1 MYTAYFGLREK
12 PFTIAPDPR
21 YLYMS
26 VQHQEALAHLLYGLQ
41 SGGGFVLLTGEV
53 GTGKT
58 TVCRRLLGQ
67 IPEQA
72 DIAVI
77 FNPKLTVVEL
87 LETVCDELHIPRPAN
102 ASVKVLVDQL
112 NLRLLET
119 NAAGRK
125 TVLIIDEAQSLSAE
139 VLEQLRLLTNLETD
153 DRKLLQI
160 VLLGQ
165 PELRTILGRPEMR
178 QLAQRIT
185 ARYHL
190 GPLNCEEVKAYV
202 RHRLEV
208 AGCDRPIFP
217 PATLRQI
224 CRDSRGIPR
233 LINLICDRALLGAYT
248 RNLGAVNRRIARQA
262 AKEVVFATAPDSW
275 ASRRVAGLVMVLLLL
290 GLVVSLAN
298 SRLGWPPVFTLAGNA
313 SAPQLQPPPNE
324 PAPAPAIATPPP
336 AALTAAALPSVWPAG
351 FALGRSAAAAQADLA
366 ALWGVVIPP
375 ATSDPCG
382 FAESAGLRCLSRQDS
397 LVSLRNFNRPAVLT
411 LYDDSGKPFHVLLAA
426 LDGQHARFVAGT
438 DTRELDVDVLE
449 SRWFGEYQLLWKPP
463 AFYTAAISPGDSG
476 PAIPWLAR
484 SLADLGLYTRNGS
497 ETRLDGH
504 LLGALKRY
512 QLAAGLI
519 PDGMLGPQ
527 TLIHLLNA
535 LGHEEPLL
543 KAVEASN

>member
-41 SGGGFVLLTGEV
+41 SDGGFVLLTGEV

-77 FNPKLTVVEL
+77 FNPKLTVMEL
-87 LETVCDELHIPRPAN
+87 LETICDELNIPRPAN
-102 ASVKVLVDQL
+102 ASIKTLVDQL
-112 NLRLLET
+112 NARLLET

-125 TVLIIDEAQSLSAE
+125 TVLIIDEAQSLAAE

-165 PELRTILGRPEMR
+165 PELRIILGRPEMR

-217 PATLRQI
+217 PATLRKI
-224 CRDSRGIPR
+224 WRDSRGIPR
-233 LINLICDRALLGAYT
+233 LVNLICDRALLGAFT
-248 RNLGAVNRRIARQA
+248 RNLDAVNRSVARQA
-262 AKEVVFATAPDSW
+262 AQEVVFETAAPAFWS
-275 ASRRVAGLVMVLLLL
+275 SHRFAGLVALLFLA
-290 GLVVSLAN
+290 GLIISLAHT
-298 SRLGWPPVFTLAGNA
+298 RLGWPPLFPLAGNE
-313 SAPQLQPPPNE
+313 SAPQLRFPPSE
-324 PAPAPAIATPPP
+324 PAPVTTPPAMAPAS
-336 AALTAAALPSVWPAG
+336 AALPSDWPVD
-351 FALGRSAAAAQADLA
+351 FAVGRSAAAALADLA

-375 ATSDPCG
+375 ETRDACG

-397 LVSLRNFNRPAVLT
+397 LVSLRSFNRPAVLT
-411 LYDDSGKPFHVLLAA
+411 LYDDSGKPFHVLLAG
-426 LDGQHARFVAGT
+426 LDSQRARFVAGQE
-438 DTRELDVDVLE
+438 TRELDVAVLE

-463 AFYTAAISPGDSG
+463 AFYSAATSPGDSG
-476 PAIPWLAR
+476 PAVPWLAQ
-484 SLADLGLYTRNGS
+484 SLEDLGLYARNGS
-497 ETRLDGH
+497 EKRLDGH

-535 LGHEEPLL
+535 LGYEEPLL
-543 KAVEASN
+543 KPVEASN

>member
-41 SGGGFVLLTGEV
+41 SDGGFVLLTGEV

-87 LETVCDELHIPRPAN
+87 LETVCDELRIPRPAN

-112 NLRLLET
+112 NARLLET

-202 RHRLEV
+202 KHRLKV

-217 PATLRQI
+217 PATLRKI

-233 LINLICDRALLGAYT
+233 LVNLICDRALLGAFT
-248 RNLGAVNRRIARQA
+248 RNLGSVNRSIARQA
-262 AKEVVFATAPDSW
+262 AREVVFETAPTSW
-275 ASRRVAGLVMVLLLL
+275 PTRRFAGLVVVLLLL
-290 GLVVSLAN
+290 AGLIISLAN
-298 SRLGWPPVFTLAGNA
+298 ARRGWPPVFTLAGKET
-313 SAPQLQPPPNE
+313 APQLQSPPGE
-324 PAPAPAIATPPP
+324 PAPAMASPP
-336 AALTAAALPSVWPAG
+336 ASASATLPSVWPAG
-351 FALGRSAAAAQADLA
+351 FAISRSAAAALADLA
-366 ALWGVVIPP
+366 SLWGVVIPP
-375 ATSDPCG
+375 ETRDACG

-397 LVSLRNFNRPAVLT
+397 LDSLRNFSRPAVLT
-411 LYDDSGKPFHVLLAA
+411 LYDDNGKPFHVLLAG
-426 LDGQHARFVAGT
+426 LNGQRARFVAGQET
-438 DTRELDVDVLE
+438 CELDVAVLE
-449 SRWFGEYQLLWKPP
+449 SRWYGEYQLLWKPP
-463 AFYTAAISPGDSG
+463 AFYTAATSPGGSG
-476 PAIPWLAR
+476 PAVPWLAR
-484 SLADLGLYTRNGS
+484 SLEALGLYTRNGR
-497 ETRLDGH
+497 EKRLDGH

-527 TLIHLLNA
+527 TLIHLLND

-543 KAVEASN
+543 QPVEASN